1 MNIIIYHLKVVHSKY
16 FLSPQ
21 EASFDYLEKASEVTL
36 QEALDELELAVSKV
50 VSTISILKNLA
61 KTVQP
66 FLC

>member
-16 FLSPQ
+16 FLSSQ

-50 VSTISILKNLA
+50 VSTMSTLKHLANSI
-61 KTVQP
+61 
-66 FLC
+66 